1 MTPPRAWAAVAEAC
15 AVVQRGRSLRQDHAG
30 AHAQGAQITCFTST
44 KVQILTR
51 PLSFMLQSSASF
63 HPLLAS
69 LLAMLAKVL
78 TYLLSSTKVQILRC
92 SPRCSVTSY
101 KSTNTETRCLAYN
114 STITDTPLPRMVP
127 PTACLPACVAREGQK
142 VQIPTLY
149 CYKSTNTDALLETQ
163 KRTKSTR
170 SCCSRRVSRLA
181 ARRAVASVISL
192 QCARFFCTSK
202 ASKMSTICKQS
213 KQVGSSKGSARCAC
227 FTGTKVQILT
237 R

>member
-1 MTPPRAWAAVAEAC
+1 MTPSRVWAAVAEAC

-44 KVQILTR
+44 KVQIMTR

-92 SPRCSVTSY
+92 SPRCSITSY
-101 KSTNTETRCLAYN
+101 NSTNTETRCLAYN
-114 STITDTPLPRMVP
+114 STNTDTPLPRMVP

-149 CYKSTNTDALLETQ
+149 CYK
-163 KRTKSTR
+163 
-170 SCCSRRVSRLA
+170 
-181 ARRAVASVISL
+181 
-192 QCARFFCTSK
+192 
-202 ASKMSTICKQS
+202 
-213 KQVGSSKGSARCAC
+213 
-227 FTGTKVQILT
+227 VQILT
-237 R
+237 RCSKHKKERQVQGAAVLGECRGRQLAGEWPPPYPCNVPGSFVPVKPVK